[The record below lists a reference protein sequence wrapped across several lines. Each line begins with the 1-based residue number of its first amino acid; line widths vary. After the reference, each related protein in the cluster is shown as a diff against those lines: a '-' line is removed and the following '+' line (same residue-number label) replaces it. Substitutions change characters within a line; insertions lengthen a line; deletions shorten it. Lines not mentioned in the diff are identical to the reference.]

1 MNSQLE
7 MMEID
12 YFNCFDD
19 FPKIKNS
26 LDDLISRDK
35 HDGFSISGGSLTPLN
50 RKRVIQE
57 LKFPFFFED
66 LDWHKIVSG
75 RRYIRLKRSRFT
87 CDELD
92 DSDFE
97 ACNRKRMSKKVKIEL
112 AFSHCNNLALES
124 KNYVESDGENSFDES
139 WTSNYC

>member
-1 MNSQLE
+1 MNSQLD

-35 HDGFSISGGSLTPLN
+35 NDGFSISGGPLTPLN

-66 LDWHKIVSG
+66 LDWHKVKKQKIAEQAQIVSG

-97 ACNRKRMSKKVKIEL
+97 ACNRKRLSKK
-112 AFSHCNNLALES
+112 SR
-124 KNYVESDGENSFDES
+124 D
-139 WTSNYC
+139 